1 MRGIWSEWMAD
12 KPTKVGIAS
21 VGYANGYP
29 RLPKGAYAT
38 LNGTPAPVI
47 GRVSMEMTALD
58 LSANPDAK
66 AQDTAIMWGDSPT
79 IDEIAAA
86 AGTISYDLLTKSTTP

>member
-1 MRGIWSEWMAD
+1 MAD

-21 VGYANGYP
+21 G
-29 RLPKGAYAT
+29 RLCQRLSTVAKSAYAT